1 MDVGMP
7 WFFQWQLDVQCL
19 AAKMAVW
26 GRCLPKGRRPKSR
39 GCQCVSASGCSHR
52 GYVPAVRFGQRGCAG
67 CISSETSAT
76 PCPAFSLILIAP
88 VAGHAFSP
96 FRGFRGGK
104 AITVS
109 FGVLLGASRVF
120 PGVWVLAA
128 WYLFFSLIVR
138 ICPNSVRTCVTYLF
152 FACTAFLWPVCHP
165 FFAGCWGIAAIVY
178 LKHIREAKASQG
190 SLSFFHRSFT
200 WESRSDSHH

>member
-1 MDVGMP
+1 MP

-76 PCPAFSLILIAP
+76 PCPAFFPNLDS
-88 VAGHAFSP
+88 
-96 FRGFRGGK
+96 
-104 AITVS
+104 
-109 FGVLLGASRVF
+109 ASSWPRVF
-120 PGVWVLAA
+120 TISRISRRQSDYGFVWRPAGSKPGFPRSLGVGSLVSV
-128 WYLFFSLIVR
+128 LFFNRAHLSEQ
-138 ICPNSVRTCVTYLF
+138 CPYVCDVF
-152 FACTAFLWPVCHP
+152 VFACTAFLWPVCHP

>member
-1 MDVGMP
+1 MP

-76 PCPAFSLILIAP
+76 PCPAFFPNLDS
-88 VAGHAFSP
+88 
-96 FRGFRGGK
+96 
-104 AITVS
+104 
-109 FGVLLGASRVF
+109 ASSWPRVF
-120 PGVWVLAA
+120 TISRISRRQSDYGFVWRPAGSKPGFPRSLGVGSLVSV
-128 WYLFFSLIVR
+128 LFFNRAHLSEQRSYVCDVFVFCLHGVFVASM
-138 ICPNSVRTCVTYLF
+138 PSVFCGMLGHSRHCVPETY
-152 FACTAFLWPVCHP
+152 TRSKSQPGKPIFLSPVFYMGEP
-165 FFAGCWGIAAIVY
+165 V
-178 LKHIREAKASQG
+178 
-190 SLSFFHRSFT
+190 
-200 WESRSDSHH
+200 